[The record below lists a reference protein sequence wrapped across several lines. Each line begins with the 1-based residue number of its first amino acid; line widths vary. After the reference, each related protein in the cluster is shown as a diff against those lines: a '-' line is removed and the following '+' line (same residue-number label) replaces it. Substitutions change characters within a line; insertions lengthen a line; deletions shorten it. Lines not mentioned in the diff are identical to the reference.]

1 LAAASRARWIARGRD
16 EIESTLDETSP
27 ELWDLAR
34 VRRRLERSLVQTG
47 LLMRRARLL
56 RLLAE
61 ADVVY
66 QERGMPA
73 ARALVL
79 ARGEVRERLDLSSV
93 AELASLPRRTR
104 ARDGSYFDAAVYDR
118 LRVLLTELMRVQ
130 HEGGELALRFG
141 GHAFSGERLSSLL
154 RAV

>member
-1 LAAASRARWIARGRD
+1 
-16 EIESTLDETSP
+16 LDDTSP

-34 VRRRLERSLVQTG
+34 VRRRLERALVQTG

-66 QERGMPA
+66 RERGMTA

-79 ARGEVRERLDLSSV
+79 ARGEIIERRDLASV
-93 AELASLPRRTR
+93 AEIATLPKR
-104 ARDGSYFDAAVYDR
+104 ARAHDTCFDAAAYDR

-130 HEGGELALRFG
+130 HEDGELALRFG
-141 GHAFSGERLSSLL
+141 AHVFIGERLANLL

>member
-1 LAAASRARWIARGRD
+1 
-16 EIESTLDETSP
+16 
-27 ELWDLAR
+27 
-34 VRRRLERSLVQTG
+34 VRRRLERALVQTG

-73 ARALVL
+73 ARALLL
-79 ARGEVRERLDLSSV
+79 ARGEIRERLDVPSV
-93 AELASLPRRTR
+93 SDIASLPRRPR
-104 ARDGSYFDAAVYDR
+104 ARDGSFFDAAVYDR
-118 LRVLLTELMRVQ
+118 LRVVLTELMRVQ

-141 GHAFSGERLSSLL
+141 GHVFCAERLARLL